1 MEKYQIVEILGEGSF
16 GTVFLIKDQKGKQYA
31 LKKIQVDPFQVE
43 EAMKEIEV
51 SSNFMHPNLIRIYE
65 SFYC

>member
-31 LKKIQVDPFQVE
+31 LKKI
-43 EAMKEIEV
+43 
-51 SSNFMHPNLIRIYE
+51 
-65 SFYC
+65 